1 MMPCVA
7 LPRWVETA
15 LGRLHDNGFQA
26 YAVGGCVR
34 DSLLGKTPHD
44 WDICTSAEP
53 VQTKRVFCDF
63 RVVETGIRHG
73 TVTVLVD
80 AHPLE
85 ITTFRTDG
93 AYLDGRR
100 PESVSF
106 VSSLREDLAR
116 RDFTINAMAC
126 DGGRIVDYFDG
137 MGDLRRGVVRCVGQ
151 AERRFEEDALRM
163 LRAVRF
169 AACLGFSIGDETYD
183 ALCRMAPRIR
193 LVAAERIREETL
205 RCLAGRDAPALLAPL
220 FLLLREAEP
229 AFCALSEEAAAALA
243 RPVRRLPAEGF
254 LRLQLLLWQLAQKDF
269 ARALAWLRLA
279 RAQERA
285 AQTLYTA
292 RFSPLPESA
301 PQARRFINRLGR
313 EDALA
318 LIALRGAMGEETE
331 QALAQVQ
338 QVLSSGACC
347 TLAAL
352 DITGAE
358 LAALGAKGPEIGAL
372 LAQLLDAV
380 MDDALPNE
388 RAALI
393 AHARNLFQHI
403 PGAADTGK

>member
-193 LVAAERIREETL
+193 RVAADAALPGRAGCAGAAGAAFSPPAGGGARLLCAVGGGSRCACAAGEEAS
-205 RCLAGRDAPALLAPL
+205 CGRLSAP
-220 FLLLREAEP
+220 
-229 AFCALSEEAAAALA
+229 AAAAVA
-243 RPVRRLPAEGF
+243 ACAEGF
-254 LRLQLLLWQLAQKDF
+254 RACARVAQAC
-269 ARALAWLRLA
+269 ARAGARGADALHGALFPSSGICAAGAQIHKQA
-279 RAQERA
+279 RA
-285 AQTLYTA
+285 
-292 RFSPLPESA
+292 
-301 PQARRFINRLGR
+301 
-313 EDALA
+313 
-318 LIALRGAMGEETE
+318 
-331 QALAQVQ
+331 
-338 QVLSSGACC
+338 
-347 TLAAL
+347 
-352 DITGAE
+352 
-358 LAALGAKGPEIGAL
+358 
-372 LAQLLDAV
+372 
-380 MDDALPNE
+380 
-388 RAALI
+388 
-393 AHARNLFQHI
+393 
-403 PGAADTGK
+403 